1 MAIDQYIVLAVNT
14 LTNFDDT
21 IVVDF
26 IADFLDLI
34 FFSIYIF
41 DIGFVDFGFAVGKG
55 VVFLLCFVGSVGA
68 ASEHTSIDGAL
79 VDDNAV
85 FLVVPHKA
93 TDGDDGILANGQA
106 VGHEVLGKSGVN
118 QRFLWVV

>member
-1 MAIDQYIVLAVNT
+1 MAVDQHIVLAVNT
-14 LTNFDDT
+14 LADFDDA

-26 IADFLDLI
+26 VADLFDLI

-55 VVFLLCFVGSVGA
+55 VVFLLCFVGPVGA

-85 FLVVPHKA
+85 FLVVAHKA
-93 TDGDDGILANGQA
+93 ADGDDWVLADRQA

-118 QRFLWVV
+118 QRFLGVV